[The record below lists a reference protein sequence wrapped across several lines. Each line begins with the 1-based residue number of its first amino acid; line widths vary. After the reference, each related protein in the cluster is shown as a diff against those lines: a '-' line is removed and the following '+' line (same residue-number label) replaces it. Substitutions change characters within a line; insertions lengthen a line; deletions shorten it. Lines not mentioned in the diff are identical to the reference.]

1 MDTLVRVRLRLVREP
16 PLYDDR
22 AQAQTS
28 SGGRGMQAAR
38 LAGGA
43 PWTPLPPGR
52 RWDACTRTDLEDVG
66 CACSERSGKGG
77 RLSASARVELCRRC
91 CAMRAW
97 WGCEQRARSGVLAL
111 ALSFWH
117 GSHFISCHAPP
128 SAPVRGQRGRTK
140 RAVRPYN
147 AYKRS
152 VASYLAALAPLALR
166 GPPPPGRRTGT
177 PALGSMRDATR
188 AAWRCG
194 PLHPHQERRR
204 ETQSPAT
211 ARARPNPACRVARV
225 THAPRAAHTRTV

>member
-1 MDTLVRVRLRLVREP
+1 MRPHV
-16 PLYDDR
+16 
-22 AQAQTS
+22 S
-28 SGGRGMQAAR
+28 SCAGDVARCALGGVAS
-38 LAGGA
+38 
-43 PWTPLPPGR
+43 
-52 RWDACTRTDLEDVG
+52 
-66 CACSERSGKGG
+66 SERGAESWLLRCPFGMDRILLVATRRRPRRSVGSVWPYEESGP
-77 RLSASARVELCRRC
+77 AC
-91 CAMRAW
+91 
-97 WGCEQRARSGVLAL
+97 
-111 ALSFWH
+111 FH
-117 GSHFISCHAPP
+117 
-128 SAPVRGQRGRTK
+128 
-140 RAVRPYN
+140 N